1 IWASVDE
8 TTDATG
14 RFVAHLVVGK
24 LVPDERTTP
33 FLVCSKTLE
42 RTNGE
47 TVAYFVNAS
56 LKVLYPTGLEDS
68 RVLLLYT
75 DAAAY
80 MHKAAL
86 LLKAFYPRMLHVT
99 CLAHGIHRIC
109 EELRKHFKHV
119 NDLEQLPG
127 VPLPPE
133 PIVTRWGTW
142 LKAEEYYST
151 NFAGVK
157 MVINGFPADDSVS
170 VRKAQDVLRED
181 TLECDLAYLCS
192 NFTFLADT
200 IKSLESTGETL
211 ARNIGLISNVQE
223 RVDAVPAGPAAVQV
237 RSKL

>member
-1 IWASVDE
+1 GKKNAFYADLCEALVAANIPWAKVENPVFKEFLQKYSNELGDSCIWVSVDE

-14 RFVAHLVVGK
+14 RFVTHLVVGK
-24 LVPDERTTP
+24 LVADERTTP

-80 MHKAAL
+80 MLKAAL

-119 NDLEQLPG
+119 NDLVAAVKAVFLKSLSRVCAFKEQLP
-127 VPLPPE
+127 
-133 PIVTRWGTW
+133 
-142 LKAEEYYST
+142 
-151 NFAGVK
+151 
-157 MVINGFPADDSVS
+157 
-170 VRKAQDVLRED
+170 
-181 TLECDLAYLCS
+181 
-192 NFTFLADT
+192 
-200 IKSLESTGETL
+200 
-211 ARNIGLISNVQE
+211 
-223 RVDAVPAGPAAVQV
+223 
-237 RSKL
+237 